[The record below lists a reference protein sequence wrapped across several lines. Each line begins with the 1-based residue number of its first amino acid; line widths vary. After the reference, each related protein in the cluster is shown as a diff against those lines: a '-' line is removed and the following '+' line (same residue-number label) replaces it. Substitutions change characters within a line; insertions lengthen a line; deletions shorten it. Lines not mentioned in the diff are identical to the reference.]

1 MKRPK
6 IHQRESN
13 KDSIVIAT
21 VTEFSTIE
29 ETWVFR
35 LISTSRKVN
44 KSKFTLSSRE
54 NCRASKH
61 RRKSSE

>member
-1 MKRPK
+1 MNNSECDTEIKVHKSLKELQDKMKRFK

-29 ETWVFR
+29 ET
-35 LISTSRKVN
+35 
-44 KSKFTLSSRE
+44 
-54 NCRASKH
+54 
-61 RRKSSE
+61 